1 MFRDLHDND
10 PLQRKFD
17 QPKLTIKGLFQ
28 NRPFS
33 SASSVAPFSSYRT
46 SAAPMSCRS
55 SSYRPGSGVARPAN
69 VTEAV
74 DEGDEAE
81 LAEGQNDEEY
91 VEGIGQLE
99 EVLQVEAEILASE
112 LEQAEQEGVDASI
125 LQDLEHGIE
134 AAAGA
139 LVTMRE
145 ARQGLVIVRGDRG
158 YMASWEMEA
167 KVVARNPRRF
177 PLGRWQPVPQS
188 WSWWAAKVVV
198 VVVLLLLLW
207 RNQQSK
213 FVLLRL
219 NIQLP

>member
-17 QPKLTIKGLFQ
+17 QPRLAIKGLFQ

-33 SASSVAPFSSYRT
+33 SASSAAPFSYRT
-46 SAAPMSCRS
+46 SAAPMSSRS

-99 EVLQVEAEILASE
+99 EVLQA
-112 LEQAEQEGVDASI
+112 EQAEQEGVDASI

-145 ARQGLVIVRGDRG
+145 ARQALVIVRGDRG

-188 WSWWAAKVVV
+188 WSWCWPQR
-198 VVVLLLLLW
+198 W
-207 RNQQSK
+207 WWWCCCCFGETSK
-213 FVLLRL
+213 A
-219 NIQLP
+219 NSYC